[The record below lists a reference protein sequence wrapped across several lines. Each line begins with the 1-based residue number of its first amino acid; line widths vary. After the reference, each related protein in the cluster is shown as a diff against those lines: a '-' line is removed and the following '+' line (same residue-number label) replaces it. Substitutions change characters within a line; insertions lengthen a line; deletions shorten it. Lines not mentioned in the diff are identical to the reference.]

1 MCEGIDF
8 ACLSVLACNID
19 ANHHLIDESP
29 NAASALR
36 TALARITFVCQRQ
49 ATASTPL
56 TGANMGTAETPSAVG
71 TGWRRTLS
79 QLYRMIEAAQT
90 SPLESIYERVLRLEQ
105 EVSALKRNLPM
116 GSLDH
121 ERVDRGQP

>member
-1 MCEGIDF
+1 M
-8 ACLSVLACNID
+8 
-19 ANHHLIDESP
+19 
-29 NAASALR
+29 R
-36 TALARITFVCQRQ
+36 TV
-49 ATASTPL
+49 
-56 TGANMGTAETPSAVG
+56 ETPSAAG
-71 TGWRRTLS
+71 TGWRRTLG

-90 SPLESIYERVLRLEQ
+90 SPLESVYERVLRLEESLYERVLRLEQ